1 MNLTN
6 FCPAK
11 NMKAHSKRLF
21 GSLNRRKKKK
31 KTTRKNAVPMWR
43 KDGKEIKD
51 NTRKASNKYVPRVF
65 NQKFLG

>member
-1 MNLTN
+1 
-6 FCPAK
+6 
-11 NMKAHSKRLF
+11 
-21 GSLNRRKKKK
+21 
-31 KTTRKNAVPMWR
+31 MWR

>member
-31 KTTRKNAVPMWR
+31 NH
-43 KDGKEIKD
+43 KEKCCANVEEGWKRD
-51 NTRKASNKYVPRVF
+51 
-65 NQKFLG
+65 

>member
-1 MNLTN
+1 MNLTD

-11 NMKAHSKRLF
+11 NMKAYSKRLF
-21 GSLNRRKKKK
+21 GDINRKENP
-31 KTTRKNAVPMWR
+31 TRKNAVPLWR

-51 NTRKASNKYVPRVF
+51 NTRKALTKDFPTVF